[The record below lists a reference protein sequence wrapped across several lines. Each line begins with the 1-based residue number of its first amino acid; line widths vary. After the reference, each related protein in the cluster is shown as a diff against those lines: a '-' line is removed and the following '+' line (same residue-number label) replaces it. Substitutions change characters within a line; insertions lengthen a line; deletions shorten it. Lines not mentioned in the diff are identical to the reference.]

1 MVPAFR
7 RHLQQALPLA
17 LANRRFPGTEPP
29 GQVTLIATVTTISAS
44 TRIIVPLRHSP
55 FPRSSVVP
63 AGWRL
68 GTPIIREGGIWP
80 PLLLR
85 RHPGRVAGDL
95 ARADEA
101 IDQPF
106 R

>member
-63 AGWRL
+63 PADDF
-68 GTPIIREGGIWP
+68 GTPGAREGGSWP
-80 PLLLR
+80 PLLLCP
-85 RHPGRVAGDL
+85 HPGR
-95 ARADEA
+95 ARSPDGAKSD
-101 IDQPF
+101 I